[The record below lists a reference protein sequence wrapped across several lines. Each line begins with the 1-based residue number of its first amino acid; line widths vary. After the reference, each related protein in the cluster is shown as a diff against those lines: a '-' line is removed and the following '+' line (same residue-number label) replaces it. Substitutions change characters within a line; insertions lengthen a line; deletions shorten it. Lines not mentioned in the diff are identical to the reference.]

1 MKHFWIL
8 ALVAGVWACQSNSA
22 EEQVE
27 DTKIQQEEQIETPA
41 PEAQIHA
48 DHGHISE
55 AASMDPES
63 EFLVVPENAKVFFVN
78 LSDGQNVPNELK
90 VVMGVSGMEV
100 HPAGELIAGTGHHH
114 ILIDGKPME
123 KGMFIPKDGNHIHFG
138 DGQTEATIT
147 VPSGEHTL
155 TLQFANGAH
164 FSYGEQLSATIT
176 VTAP

>member
-1 MKHFWIL
+1 MAL
-8 ALVAGVWACQSNSA
+8 AASAWACQSNTS
-22 EEQVE
+22 EQQTE
-27 DTKIQQEEQIETPA
+27 STDQAQEEHMETPA
-41 PEAQIHA
+41 AEAQIHA
-48 DHGHISE
+48 DHGHMSE

-114 ILIDGKPME
+114 ILIDGKPMK

-138 DGQTEATIT
+138 DGQTEATIQ